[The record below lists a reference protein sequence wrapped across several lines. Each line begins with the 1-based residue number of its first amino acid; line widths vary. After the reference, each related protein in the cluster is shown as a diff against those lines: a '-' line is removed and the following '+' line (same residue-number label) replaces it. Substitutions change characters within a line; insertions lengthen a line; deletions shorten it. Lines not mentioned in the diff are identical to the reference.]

1 MSKTIKSKITNVT
14 EYLETLNRQD
24 YWRLFVDGFRQKD
37 TYESTNSLGG
47 FRESQLGSKYID
59 GYTIESALEPYIT
72 ISPEL
77 DLEFKDSSEDLF
89 SSQSILSYFD
99 DIHAKL
105 LSMPYPYDFDVTGDL
120 PSYNDN
126 PCLAP
131 RDDFI

>member
-1 MSKTIKSKITNVT
+1 MECITSYLELLNYEHIKDYIFSKTTLKENIFNLKTVIRTING
-14 EYLETLNRQD
+14 YLEELSTL
-24 YWRLFVDGFRQKD
+24 
-37 TYESTNSLGG
+37 S
-47 FRESQLGSKYID
+47 SKYID